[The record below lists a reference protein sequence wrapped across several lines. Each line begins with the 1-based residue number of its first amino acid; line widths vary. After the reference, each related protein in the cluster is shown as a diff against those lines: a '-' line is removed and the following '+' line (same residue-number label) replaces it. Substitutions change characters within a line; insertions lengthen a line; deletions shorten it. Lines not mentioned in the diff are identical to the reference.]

1 MFRMYLYVSG
11 QVGAAIS
18 QTLRYNGEQAKRI
31 GRRECTDM
39 TSLAG
44 GRRKPVNSLSDRRKP
59 VNCLIDR
66 RKSVNSLSDRRKPV
80 NCLCC

>member
-1 MFRMYLYVSG
+1 MFRMYLYVSE

-18 QTLRYNGEQAKRI
+18 QTLRYNGVQAKRLR
-31 GRRECTDM
+31 RRECTGV

-44 GRRKPVNSLSDRRKP
+44 CRRKSVNCLIDRRKP

-66 RKSVNSLSDRRKPV
+66 RKAVNSLSDRRKPV